1 MLSYSYLKLK
11 LGAPVEASDGLIGH
25 IHQLIFSPLQQR
37 IVAVVI
43 RAQLLPPRD
52 WILPIELVAD
62 AANERV
68 VLWVS
73 REDILKQP
81 MFDPSLLLE
90 LELEATQDDIYH

>member
-1 MLSYSYLKLK
+1 MLSYSYLKLR
-11 LGAPVEASDGLIGH
+11 LGAPVEDSDGLIGH

-37 IVAVVI
+37 IVAVVM
-43 RAQLLPPRD
+43 RAQLLPPGD

-62 AANERV
+62 ATDERV

-81 MFDPSLLLE
+81 MFDSSLLLV
-90 LELEATQDDIYH
+90 LELETIQDDIYH

>member
-11 LGAPVEASDGLIGH
+11 LGAPVEDSDGLIGH
-25 IHQLIFSPLQQR
+25 IHQLIFSPLQRR
-37 IVAVVI
+37 IVAVVF

-62 AANERV
+62 ANEERV

-81 MFDPSLLLE
+81 MFDPSLLQALE
-90 LELEATQDDIYH
+90 LETTQDDIHH